1 MNNNQKYDKEIAD
14 LKEQLASS
22 ADELTVWFLWEWC
35 KEIEIKGESESMLL
49 DNWEIRSSIE
59 REREWNSF
67 IIGSSFSY
75 AFGWRTNWIE
85 AVAEKNSF
93 EERIQQLEEAAQQ
106 SADKAQN
113 VQTVYRRMITINI

>member
-22 ADELTVWFLWEWC
+22 ADELTVWFLWEWF

-59 REREWNSF
+59 REREWN
-67 IIGSSFSY
+67 
-75 AFGWRTNWIE
+75 
-85 AVAEKNSF
+85 
-93 EERIQQLEEAAQQ
+93 
-106 SADKAQN
+106 
-113 VQTVYRRMITINI
+113 

>member
-1 MNNNQKYDKEIAD
+1 
-14 LKEQLASS
+14 
-22 ADELTVWFLWEWC
+22 
-35 KEIEIKGESESMLL
+35 MLL

-75 AFGWRTNWIE
+75 ALKWKTNWIE
-85 AVAEKNSF
+85 AVAEKSSF

-106 SADKAQN
+106 SADKAQS
-113 VQTVYRRMITINI
+113 VQTVYRRMITINM